1 MLLRKLDNNGD
12 MQFGNGTTNFY
23 KDTPEAIAQ
32 NIYTR
37 LKLWLG
43 EWYLDTDE
51 GTDWIGKCLG
61 KNSMDSA
68 LLEIKQRILGTTGV
82 NSIQNFSAS
91 IEPTSRKLTITGT
104 VNTIY
109 GDTDINYSDSI
120 SPAGV

>member
-12 MQFGNGTTNFY
+12 MQFGNGTANFY

-51 GTDWIGKCLG
+51 GTDWLGKCLG

-109 GDTDINYSDSI
+109 GNTDINYSDNI

>member
-12 MQFGNGTTNFY
+12 MQFGNGNANFY

-51 GTDWIGKCLG
+51 GTDWLGKCLG

-109 GDTDINYSDSI
+109 GNTDINYSDNI

>member
-12 MQFGNGTTNFY
+12 MQFGNGTANFY

-51 GTDWIGKCLG
+51 GTDWLGKCLG

-120 SPAGV
+120 SPAGI

>member
-12 MQFGNGTTNFY
+12 MQFGNGTANFY

-51 GTDWIGKCLG
+51 GTDWLGKCLG

>member
-12 MQFGNGTTNFY
+12 MQFGNGTANFY

-51 GTDWIGKCLG
+51 GTDWLGKCLG

-109 GDTDINYSDSI
+109 GDTDINYSDNI
-120 SPAGV
+120 SPAEV

>member
-12 MQFGNGTTNFY
+12 MQFGNGNANFY

-51 GTDWIGKCLG
+51 GTDWLGKCLG

-109 GDTDINYSDSI
+109 GDTDINYSDNI

>member
-12 MQFGNGTTNFY
+12 MQFGNGTANFY

-51 GTDWIGKCLG
+51 GTDWLGKCLG

-104 VNTIY
+104 VNTVY

-120 SPAGV
+120 SPAEV

>member
-12 MQFGNGTTNFY
+12 MQFGNGIANFY

-51 GTDWIGKCLG
+51 GTDWLGKCLG

>member
-12 MQFGNGTTNFY
+12 MQFGNGTANFY

-51 GTDWIGKCLG
+51 GTDWLGKCLG

-109 GDTDINYSDSI
+109 GDTNINYSDSI

>member
-12 MQFGNGTTNFY
+12 MQFGNGTANFY

-51 GTDWIGKCLG
+51 GTDWLGKCLG

-109 GDTDINYSDSI
+109 GDTDINYSDNI